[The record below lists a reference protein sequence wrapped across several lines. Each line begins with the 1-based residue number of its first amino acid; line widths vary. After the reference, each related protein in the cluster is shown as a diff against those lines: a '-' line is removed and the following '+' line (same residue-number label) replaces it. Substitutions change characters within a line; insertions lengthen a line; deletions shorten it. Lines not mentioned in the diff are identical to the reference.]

1 MKKISI
7 TTTIS
12 ETNSLNDLGIEDQ
25 EIISLA
31 LSAAGA
37 SWSPYSRFAVGA
49 ALRLAN
55 GVIVTGTNVENA
67 AFPSGIC
74 AEHTALSTAASSYP
88 EIAPVA
94 MAITAL
100 NKGKQVVTPVAPCGK
115 CRQVIAETENR
126 YKRDIKLF
134 LVGQNKVTIIERG
147 CDLLPLVFSQRDLSS
162 SDE

>member
-7 TTTIS
+7 TTSIS
-12 ETNSLNDLGIEDQ
+12 ETTNLHDLEIEDR
-25 EIISLA
+25 EIISRA
-31 LSAAGA
+31 LTAAMA
-37 SWSPYSRFAVGA
+37 SWSPYSGFSVGA

-74 AEHTALSTAASSYP
+74 AEHTALSSAASNYP

-100 NKGKQVVTPVAPCGK
+100 NKGKQVLAPVAPCGK

-126 YKRDIKLF
+126 YKKDIKLF
-134 LVGQNKVTIIERG
+134 LAGQNRITIIEKG
-147 CDLLPLVFSQRDLSS
+147 SDLLPLVFSQKDLNF
-162 SDE
+162 SDQ